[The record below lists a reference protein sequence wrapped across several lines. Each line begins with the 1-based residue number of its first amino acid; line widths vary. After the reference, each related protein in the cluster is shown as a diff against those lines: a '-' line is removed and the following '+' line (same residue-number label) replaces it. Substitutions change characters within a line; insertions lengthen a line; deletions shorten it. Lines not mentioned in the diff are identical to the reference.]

1 MEIQILKCMHPRNML
16 TSTWAMYQ
24 SIAKSERVRV
34 EVEKENPILM
44 ICLPGDCNLRELLL
58 GLSALMKDE
67 CFSPRVKDFK
77 R

>member
-34 EVEKENPILM
+34 EVEKEDPILM
-44 ICLPGDCNLRELLL
+44 VSVQAQVRMGISSWIRT
-58 GLSALMKDE
+58 LSILTQ
-67 CFSPRVKDFK
+67 FFYW
-77 R
+77 